1 MKQISQAGLEQYTFF
16 SRLMLAAVTDECIGK
31 VKMIQHY
38 LEIKTGCGSLKTEWK
53 ANNMMADDES
63 EVTGCHFI

>member
-1 MKQISQAGLEQYTFF
+1 
-16 SRLMLAAVTDECIGK
+16 MLAAVTDECIGK
-31 VKMIQHY
+31 VKMIQRY